1 MKLDFAVPEVFLATL
16 KPGIRIVATASAYP
30 GETFEGQIASID
42 SRVNPVTRSIM
53 VRAMLKNDDQKLKP
67 GMLMRVVLQK
77 NRRETLVI
85 PEESLIPDGDRHFVF
100 ITVSGDETMT
110 VERRSVTIG
119 ARRKGEVEIMEG
131 VEEGQQIVTHGT
143 LRVRPGIPITIRA
156 VERGDESLTDLL
168 KQHTNRENTP

>member
-1 MKLDFAVPEVFLATL
+1 
-16 KPGIRIVATASAYP
+16 
-30 GETFEGQIASID
+30 
-42 SRVNPVTRSIM
+42 
-53 VRAMLKNDDQKLKP
+53 
-67 GMLMRVVLQK
+67 MLMCVVLQK

-119 ARRKGEVEIMEG
+119 ARRKGEVEILAG
-131 VEEGQQIVTHGT
+131 VEEGQQVVTHGT
-143 LRVRPGIPITIRA
+143 LRVRPGIPIKIRA

-168 KQHTNRENTP
+168 KQNASRENTP